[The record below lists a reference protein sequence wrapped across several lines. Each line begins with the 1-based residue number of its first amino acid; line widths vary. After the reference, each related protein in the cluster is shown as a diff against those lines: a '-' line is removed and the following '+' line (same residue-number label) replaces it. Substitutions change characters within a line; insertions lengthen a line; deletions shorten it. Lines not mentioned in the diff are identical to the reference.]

1 MTLELFVDGDR
12 PPLHTTIHSWIFRS
26 PSDADVYLVEH
37 EYKVPLRIDD
47 RRPHL
52 VVSPRDDVP
61 EDYVV
66 CLGILL
72 LLCASCLVMHS
83 LGLALTRQRMP
94 RVIEDVEPLI
104 VPSHRP
110 SVQEV

>member
-1 MTLELFVDGDR
+1 MTLELFVDGNR

-26 PSDADVYLVEH
+26 PPDADVYLVEH
-37 EYKVPLRIDD
+37 EYGYRLH
-47 RRPHL
+47 RRPLLHL

>member
-1 MTLELFVDGDR
+1 MAIELLVDSR

-37 EYKVPLRIDD
+37 EYKVPLRVNHH
-47 RRPHL
+47 PHL

-61 EDYVV
+61 DDYVV